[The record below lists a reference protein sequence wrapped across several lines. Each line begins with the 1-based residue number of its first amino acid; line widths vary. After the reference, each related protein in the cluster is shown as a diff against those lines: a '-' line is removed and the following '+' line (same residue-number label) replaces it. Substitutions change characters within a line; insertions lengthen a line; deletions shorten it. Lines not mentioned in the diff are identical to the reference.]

1 MSTPDLLARAAADPL
16 VRYALLGAAVLAA
29 AALLGGWT
37 RGDVRALTRPA
48 TWAAVA
54 AAVLAATA
62 LAAAGDRIGAT
73 LPGGWPLEGFRRFPL
88 HLLALGYGP
97 SPAVLAGLAF
107 AAVESGQPGLA
118 GAEAVLVLELAAIGW
133 IAIDPS
139 PRRRRL
145 SAPLAVLVG
154 WGLATATLGLA
165 GRAADGASPSLS
177 ALLLDE
183 GAVPVGVLASAAL
196 TLLPTTRWWR
206 RAAPGASRGVTGVP
220 AVDDGRRVLE
230 PLERPRRRGRS
241 PLRDPVR
248 PDELARRRRPRA
260 PLRAPPPPPAL
271 TLDPTADPTAD
282 RAADRPAD
290 RPAGRME
297 ARTEARSASRGD
309 GD

>member
-1 MSTPDLLARAAADPL
+1 VSTSDLLARAAADPL

-37 RGDVRALTRPA
+37 RGDVRALARPS

-62 LAAAGDRIGAT
+62 LAAAGDRIGAV
-73 LPGGWPLEGFRRFPL
+73 LPGGWPLEGLRRFPL

-97 SPAVLAGLAF
+97 SPAVLAGVAF

-133 IAIDPS
+133 IAIAPS

-145 SAPLAVLVG
+145 AAPLAVLVG

-165 GRAADGASPSLS
+165 GRAADGASPSLT

-196 TLLPTTRWWR
+196 TLLATPRWWR
-206 RAAPGASRGVTGVP
+206 RAAPGASRGVTGEPV
-220 AVDDGRRVLE
+220 VDDGRRVLE
-230 PLERPRRRGRS
+230 PLERPRRRGRP

-248 PDELARRRRPRA
+248 PHELARRRRGHA
-260 PLRAPPPPPAL
+260 PMRPPTPPPAL
-271 TLDPTADPTAD
+271 AAAASDDAD
-282 RAADRPAD
+282 RDASDR
-290 RPAGRME
+290 
-297 ARTEARSASRGD
+297 
-309 GD
+309 